1 MRKKIRKKGNK
12 EILKIKY
19 QKKEMLKDYAKIDIK
34 DI

>member
-1 MRKKIRKKGNK
+1 MRKKIRKKSDK

-19 QKKEMLKDYAKIDIK
+19 QKKKMLKDYANIDIK